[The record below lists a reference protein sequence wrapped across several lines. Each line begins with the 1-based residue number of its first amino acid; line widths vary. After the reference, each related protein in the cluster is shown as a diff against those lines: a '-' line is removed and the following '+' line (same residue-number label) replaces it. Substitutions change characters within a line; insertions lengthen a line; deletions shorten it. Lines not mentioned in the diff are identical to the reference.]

1 MYLKRHKAP
10 KHWPIKRKGT
20 TYVVRANSNL
30 KQGIPIL
37 IILRDLL
44 KVAENRKEVKKII
57 HRKFLLLNNR
67 LVKNEKN
74 SATLFDVITLIP
86 SKESYRLELST
97 KGIFELKKIQE
108 KEAIHK
114 ISKITN
120 KKILRGKK
128 VQLNLSDGRN
138 YLSDIKCKVNDSVII
153 NFKNEKIEKCLSLA
167 EKKEVIVFAGKHAGK
182 IGVIK
187 KMQAGEKMVE
197 IERSEEKIN
206 VLIKQIMV
214 TK

>member
-57 HRKFLLLNNR
+57 YHKFLLLNNR
-67 LVKNEKN
+67 LVKDEKN

-86 SKESYRLELST
+86 SKESYRLELSN

-108 KEAIHK
+108 KEATKK

-120 KKILRGKK
+120 KKILKGKK

-138 YLSDIKCKVNDSVII
+138 YLSDIKCKVNDSVLID
-153 NFKNEKIEKCLSLA
+153 FKNDKIEKCLTFA
-167 EKKEVIVFAGKHAGK
+167 EKKEVVVFAGKHAGK

-187 KMQAGEKMVE
+187 KISFEKKMVE
-197 IERSEEKIN
+197 IDMDKEKIN

>member
-20 TYVVRANSNL
+20 KYIVRSNSNL
-30 KQGIPIL
+30 KNGIPIL

-44 KVAENRKEVKKII
+44 KTAKNRKEVKKII
-57 HRKFLLLNNR
+57 YQKFLLLNNE

-74 SATLFDVITLIP
+74 SATLFDVITLTP
-86 SKESYRLELST
+86 SKESYRLELSDR
-97 KGIFELKKIQE
+97 GVFELKKIKE
-108 KEAIHK
+108 KEAAHK

-120 KKILRGKK
+120 KKILKGKK

-138 YLSDIKCKVNDSVII
+138 YLSDIKCNVNDSVLID
-153 NFKNEKIEKCLSLA
+153 FKNNKIEKCLSLV
-167 EKKEVIVFAGKHAGK
+167 EKKEAVIFAGKHAGK
-182 IGVIK
+182 VGIIK
-187 KMQAGEKMVE
+187 KIIPKEKMVE
-197 IERSEEKIN
+197 IIMGKEKIN